1 MKGSI
6 RITVE
11 ETDGMGNFPVTE
23 NHIIARDNT
32 FEGIEEWIVVFRK
45 ILLVQGFHYGM
56 VNEFIPDPTD
66 EPIDSNR
73 N

>member
-6 RITVE
+6 KITVE
-11 ETDGMGNFPVTE
+11 ETSDTGAFPVTKTFT
-23 NHIIARDNT
+23 IAQDNT
-32 FEGIEEWIVVFRK
+32 WEGVEEWIEAFRS
-45 ILLVQGFHYGM
+45 ILLVQGFHYGT
-56 VNEFIPDPTD
+56 VNEFIPDPND

>member
-6 RITVE
+6 KITVE
-11 ETDGMGNFPVTE
+11 ETDSTGAFPITE
-23 NHIIARDNT
+23 THIISRDNT
-32 FEGIEEWIVVFRK
+32 FEGIEEWIDVFRK
-45 ILLVQGFHYGM
+45 ILSVRGFHYGT
-56 VNEFIPDPTD
+56 VNEFIPDPND